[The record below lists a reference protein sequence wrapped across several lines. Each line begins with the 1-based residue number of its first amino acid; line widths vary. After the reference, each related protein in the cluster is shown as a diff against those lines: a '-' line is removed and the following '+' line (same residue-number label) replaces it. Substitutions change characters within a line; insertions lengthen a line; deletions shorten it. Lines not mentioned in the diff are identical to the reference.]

1 MVKNKLVSPFLK
13 WAGGKRQL
21 LPIITEYLP
30 KDLSKLTYCEPF
42 IGGGA
47 LFFYL
52 QPQKAIINDYN
63 NELINVYRIIK
74 EDIEDL
80 IEDLKKHKNDIDY
93 FYELRKLDRMPLFNQ
108 LTNVEKAS
116 RVIYL
121 NKTCYNG
128 LYRVNNAG
136 EFNSPFGYY
145 KNPNIVN
152 EPVLRAV
159 SRYLNS
165 AHINIFSLDYETVLQ
180 DIPKK
185 SFVYLDPPYHPLSPT
200 SNFTG
205 YIQGGWKEEEQIR
218 LKKVCDE
225 LTARGIK
232 FLQSNSSANFIR
244 ELYSDYKINIIEA
257 SRSIN
262 SDAEK
267 RGAVNEFLIR
277 NYE

>member
-1 MVKNKLVSPFLK
+1 M
-13 WAGGKRQL
+13 
-21 LPIITEYLP
+21 P

>member
-52 QPQKAIINDYN
+52 QPKKAIINDYN

-205 YIQGGWKEEEQIR
+205 YIQGGWKEEDQIR